1 MGLLTRWDER
11 WVKQHWTAGW
21 PVHTVRPHP
30 FLQRTPV
37 QRGHLLSGATLCAAL
52 CVSVWSGQRTGMYD
66 LTEQEKKMCLWKSR
80 RTKAL
85 QWWMLEDS
93 AGDLRCLGGERGP
106 TSFTECVE
114 LFSLFAPS
122 TERAPLFTRFHQ
134 RAPGAGSTQSY
145 ISSYYVFLM
154 ICFCRPCCTRW
165 WSTENLTMDERQK
178 SVSFCQRGFILLT
191 SASPSCS
198 PHRNQTHFWAFIL
211 FYFFLKKKKD
221 KGLKKHSALLK
232 HPDHRD
238 VTGRE

>member
-106 TSFTECVE
+106 TSFTWMRGIIQSFCSIYWTCAAVYPIPPARSWCWLNPVLHQLLLRLSCDLFLSSMLHQMMVHWESHYGWKTKICLFLPERIHSAHFCLAV
-114 LFSLFAPS
+114 LFS
-122 TERAPLFTRFHQ
+122 
-134 RAPGAGSTQSY
+134 TQESN
-145 ISSYYVFLM
+145 SFL
-154 ICFCRPCCTRW
+154 
-165 WSTENLTMDERQK
+165 S
-178 SVSFCQRGFILLT
+178 
-191 SASPSCS
+191 
-198 PHRNQTHFWAFIL
+198 
-211 FYFFLKKKKD
+211 FYFIF
-221 KGLKKHSALLK
+221 
-232 HPDHRD
+232 
-238 VTGRE
+238 